1 MLKYILIGIGFVLLI
16 EGLLYFFFTQQM
28 KDMMKVIEDLEVEK
42 IKTIASII
50 SVIGASLIY
59 FTIRSYNIS

>member
-1 MLKYILIGIGFVLLI
+1 MLKYILVGIGFVLLI
-16 EGLLYFFFTQQM
+16 EGILYFFFTKQM
-28 KDMMKVIEDLEVEK
+28 KNMMKVIEDLEVEK

-50 SVIGASLIY
+50 SIIGASLIY